1 MKTFFKAWCRGIG
14 VFGIYLCFAIVLG
27 IICWVAEA
35 LPERLQIAVG
45 LPVFILLAPP
55 ALYWTF
61 RWIYP
66 EFTVAKSRFSGSPRH
81 PEPCHDIDIRA
92 PMAQSGRRED

>member
-1 MKTFFKAWCRGIG
+1 MKIFFKAWCRGIG
-14 VFGIYLCFAIVLG
+14 VFGIYLCFSIVLG

-45 LPVFILLAPP
+45 LPVFVLLAPP

-66 EFTVAKSRFSGSPRH
+66 EFTASKSRFSGSRP
-81 PEPCHDIDIRA
+81 A
-92 PMAQSGRRED
+92 P